1 MSPRGAGLASRRAR
15 LVRRSG
21 QLRRQMVNELQDLQP
36 ALLWADRLYDVW
48 RWLRAHPLVAVAGGV
63 GLAASRP
70 RRWLGLG
77 LRAWSMWQLVQRLR
91 AAGSTVSRQSR

>member
-1 MSPRGAGLASRRAR
+1 MNPREAELAGRRER

-21 QLRRQMVNELQDLQP
+21 QLRRQVVRELQDLQP
-36 ALLWADRLYDVW
+36 VLSWADRLYDAW
-48 RWLRAHPLVAVAGGV
+48 LWLRAHPLVAVAGGV

-77 LRAWSMWQLVQRLR
+77 LRAWSLWQLVQRLR
-91 AAGSTVSRQSR
+91 AAGSTVSRRSH